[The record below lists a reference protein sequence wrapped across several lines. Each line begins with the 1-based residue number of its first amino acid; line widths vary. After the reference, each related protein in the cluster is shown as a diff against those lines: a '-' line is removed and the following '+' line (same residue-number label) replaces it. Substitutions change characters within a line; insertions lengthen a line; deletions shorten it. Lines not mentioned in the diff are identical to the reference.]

1 MVLRD
6 QMVACVEVEEF
17 NPKPWLQWTG
27 NAPQGVPNPRSLSF
41 AHLAQLCD
49 DPARD
54 LPGGVDVRAVLTLEP
69 EEGFFLSARDGDT
82 VEIFT
87 SKAPTAAPSRP
98 SATFWRGG
106 LSALLRSESHGRNHP
121 RPSTSPHRWPRAR
134 AARDRSAAAASAYIR
149 RAASLRSSARWDL
162 MAGSGASR
170 SSARARSLCMQ
181 A

>member
-27 NAPQGVPNPRSLSF
+27 NAPQGVPNPRSMSL

-82 VEIFT
+82 VYLITDDHGRRTKFRTIELALT
-87 SKAPTAAPSRP
+87 VLHNVS
-98 SATFWRGG
+98 G
-106 LSALLRSESHGRNHP
+106 LSPDISLLQAERQ
-121 RPSTSPHRWPRAR
+121 
-134 AARDRSAAAASAYIR
+134 R
-149 RAASLRSSARWDL
+149 R
-162 MAGSGASR
+162 GKH
-170 SSARARSLCMQ
+170 
-181 A
+181 